1 MYRTIFT
8 KTFNDI
14 IIYNNIRLTNNSK
27 FRKLI
32 CTQPMNITPKL
43 ISRIDHL
50 TDNNQEGL
58 RRKAN
63 ILLNSSMALKTIFSI
78 QKPLINTKS
87 YSIMIKSPP
96 QTSKR
101 TRRFII
107 LSILHKWLIKCF
119 KVTKVGIN
127 PLESTN
133 LL

>member
-1 MYRTIFT
+1 MYRTMFT

-32 CTQPMNITPKL
+32 YTQPMNITPKL

-63 ILLNSSMALKTIFSI
+63 ILLNSSMASKTIFSI

-87 YSIMIKSPP
+87 YSIMMKSPP
-96 QTSKR
+96 QTSKT

-127 PLESTN
+127 LLESTN